1 MAKLGVPKK
10 NGEDLSWMTS
20 YSDVVTSLLA
30 FFVLIV
36 AVSTIDQK
44 KIEYIQEAFSEEI
57 LNEEFEKPFSTLE
70 ENIRS
75 IIKIRKLEKT
85 MNKPRQIDQLKAL

>member
-44 KIEYIQEAFSEEI
+44 KIEYIQEAF
-57 LNEEFEKPFSTLE
+57 
-70 ENIRS
+70 
-75 IIKIRKLEKT
+75 
-85 MNKPRQIDQLKAL
+85 